1 MKNIIVTGG
10 LGFIGYNFVLKCLQ
24 VDPSLSISI
33 IDKETYAAQFL
44 LNYKKQFLKNIVKIY
59 KYDINDYQNV
69 EKIIQQNKIDTI
81 VNFAAQ
87 SHVDN
92 SISSPVEFIQ
102 ANINGTFVL
111 LELARKYNLRFHQVS
126 TDEVYGSVD
135 PWKDI
140 VTEQFKYN
148 PSSPYSS
155 SKASADLLVL
165 AYFKT
170 FGVKATISR
179 CTNNYGEW
187 QHPEKLIPKTITNAI
202 NNIKIPIYGDGK
214 QVRNW
219 IHVNDHCEG
228 ILDILYGGKIGQIY
242 NIGSKVLIP
251 NIDIVKM
258 ILKEL
263 NKSED
268 LIQFVKDRPA
278 HDFAY
283 HLNSNK
289 IIAELDWHQETDI
302 ETGLKETIAFY
313 KKINGE
319 N

>member
-24 VDPSLSISI
+24 VDPFLNISI
-33 IDKETYAAQFL
+33 VDKETYAAQFL

-219 IHVNDHCEG
+219 
-228 ILDILYGGKIGQIY
+228 LDL
-242 NIGSKVLIP
+242 
-251 NIDIVKM
+251 
-258 ILKEL
+258 
-263 NKSED
+263 
-268 LIQFVKDRPA
+268 
-278 HDFAY
+278 
-283 HLNSNK
+283 
-289 IIAELDWHQETDI
+289 
-302 ETGLKETIAFY
+302 
-313 KKINGE
+313 
-319 N
+319 